1 LERDE
6 LKFFADL
13 LEQKER
19 ELEEDLSRF
28 EVSLEVEE
36 REQDMSGVVYSQDHP
51 ADKASILFERERML
65 SARKEMADNLR
76 EIKHALWKIRERPEA
91 FGRCERCG
99 AEIDRERLKVKPWA
113 RFCLS
118 CKKRLEGSA

>member
-1 LERDE
+1 MDREKLEFFE
-6 LKFFADL
+6 GLLK
-13 LEQKER
+13 EKER
-19 ELEEDLSRF
+19 ELEEDLSGF

-65 SARKEMADNLR
+65 SARKEMAENLR
-76 EIKHALWKIRERPEA
+76 EIKHALWKIRERPES
-91 FGRCERCG
+91 FGKCERCG
-99 AEIDRERLKVKPWA
+99 AEIDPERLKVKPWA

-118 CKKRLEGSA
+118 CKKKLEGSA